1 MKTTEISN
9 QKPILVKI
17 ADQLLK
23 DQQELDHLAVQLSLG
38 KAQVKE
44 EFEKTKLKMKNSLH
58 EFRVELNSE
67 IDQEY
72 AFLDSSLTDLENEL
86 DEGEAK
92 TKEMFLKQ
100 KKNILKKLEA
110 VKIEIE
116 SNPSVLKVA
125 DFFTSASIITKLQLE
140 ILEKNFDKKKV
151 ELTAEYNEE
160 MITAQEKINSIIS
173 KLKEKQEDANLKW
186 ENFKDEIHIS
196 YEHLRKAIQVL

>member
-1 MKTTEISN
+1 MKTNNEN
-9 QKPILVKI
+9 QKPILIKI

-38 KAQVKE
+38 GAEVKE
-44 EFEKTKLKMKNSLH
+44 EFEKTKTKMKNSLH
-58 EFRVELNSE
+58 EFKVELTSK
-67 IDQEY
+67 IDLEY

>member
-1 MKTTEISN
+1 MKTNNEI

-23 DQQELDHLAVQLSLG
+23 DQLELDYLAVQLSLG
-38 KAQVKE
+38 KSEIKK

-186 ENFKDEIHIS
+186 KNFKDEIHIS
-196 YEHLRKAIQVL
+196 YEHLRKAIQAL

>member
-1 MKTTEISN
+1 MKTNNEI

-23 DQQELDHLAVQLSLG
+23 DQQELDYLAVQLSLG
-38 KAQVKE
+38 KSEVKK

>member
-1 MKTTEISN
+1 MKTNNEN

-38 KAQVKE
+38 KVEVKE
-44 EFEKTKLKMKNSLH
+44 EFEKTKSKMKNSLH
-58 EFRVELNSE
+58 EFKVELNSE
-67 IDQEY
+67 IDQDY

-92 TKEMFLKQ
+92 TKEIFLKQ
-100 KKNILKKLEA
+100 KKNILKKLET

-116 SNPSVLKVA
+116 NNPNILKIA
-125 DFFTSASIITKLQLE
+125 DFFTSAAIKTKLQLE
-140 ILEKNFDKKKV
+140 ILEKNFDEKKA
-151 ELTAEYNEE
+151 ELTAEYNQE
-160 MITAQEKINSIIS
+160 MITAQEKINAIIS

-196 YEHLRKAIQVL
+196 YEHLRKAIHAL

>member
-58 EFRVELNSE
+58 EFKVELVSE
-67 IDQEY
+67 IDKEFV
-72 AFLDSSLTDLENEL
+72 ALDNYLTDLENEL
-86 DEGEAK
+86 EDGEAK
-92 TKEMFLKQ
+92 TKELFLKQ
-100 KKNILKKLEA
+100 KKNILKKLET

-116 SNPSVLKVA
+116 NNPRVLKIA
-125 DFFTSASIITKLQLE
+125 DFFNSASFKTKLQLE
-140 ILEKNFDKKKV
+140 ILEKKFDEKKKEV
-151 ELTAEYNEE
+151 TAEYNQE
-160 MITAQEKINSIIS
+160 MKKAQEKINAIIS
-173 KLKEKQEDANLKW
+173 KLKEKQEDNNLKW
-186 ENFKDEIHIS
+186 ENFKNQIHLS
-196 YEHLRKAIQVL
+196 HEHLRKAIQAL